1 MASYNRFLS
10 GHAIHLRQ
18 SLPVSEVERCEVELS
33 GSMGKRTAA
42 ASSLL
47 SLHESFL
54 PEAAPSD
61 DFETLQSRVEA
72 ARCKVPGCG
81 TVLNLVA
88 AFNLAFRALLSF
100 DSVLGCVI
108 AVASVILYGR
118 GGASVGLSFGLDWNL
133 VSMAVIFPIS
143 QCIGW
148 SFGRREMALSLLS
161 TVMSLVTRL
170 WSAVHTWKVKDGGE
184 WRRMSELLEPPA
196 GREQLHDLFGRLL
209 STLVAYFAVPRYMR
223 LRHVMRLY
231 GAAEDQARRHALA
244 NEFKLLVDGSLSQ
257 LQARRGRYA
266 GPPGR
271 ARARLPGGE
280 AHRLDSYISQIGIA
294 WEQLTA
300 IKEYRTPQ
308 ALRAL
313 FLSMSVD
320 VFRAFSRVYVLIMPV
335 LYGPYYAS
343 IVEEAEQSGDDPDRA
358 LLFAILFACAVQ
370 LASAGLVNLMIAL
383 EDPFAQKT
391 RFAGN
396 FDRIRVSEIAEA
408 TRRHLLLVEQ
418 QAPDGWVT
426 ASRQP

>member
-257 LQARRGRYA
+257 LQALVQELKTRG
-266 GPPGR
+266 
-271 ARARLPGGE
+271 LPGGE

-308 ALRAL
+308 
-313 FLSMSVD
+313 

>member
-18 SLPVSEVERCEVELS
+18 SLPISEVERCEVELS

-118 GGASVGLSFGLDWNL
+118 GGASAGLSFGLDWNL

-196 GREQLHDLFGRLL
+196 GREELHDLFGRLL

-223 LRHVMRLY
+223 LRHVMR
-231 GAAEDQARRHALA
+231 ASTAQQRT
-244 NEFKLLVDGSLSQ
+244 
-257 LQARRGRYA
+257 RRGGTRLPTSSSCSWTAPSRSCRRA
-266 GPPGR
+266 GAETRGLPVEPVAPPPSPRHPPPPSPSAG
-271 ARARLPGGE
+271 ARAGAQDARPPDQRGGPRLFHEPSRE
-280 AHRLDSYISQIGIA
+280 RLG
-294 WEQLTA
+294 
-300 IKEYRTPQ
+300 
-308 ALRAL
+308 
-313 FLSMSVD
+313 
-320 VFRAFSRVYVLIMPV
+320 AFP
-335 LYGPYYAS
+335 
-343 IVEEAEQSGDDPDRA
+343 
-358 LLFAILFACAVQ
+358 
-370 LASAGLVNLMIAL
+370 
-383 EDPFAQKT
+383 
-391 RFAGN
+391 
-396 FDRIRVSEIAEA
+396 
-408 TRRHLLLVEQ
+408 
-418 QAPDGWVT
+418 
-426 ASRQP
+426 

>member
-18 SLPVSEVERCEVELS
+18 RLPVSEVERCEVELS

-266 GPPGR
+266 GPPGG
-271 ARARLPGGE
+271 ARRPSPLPSPPPPS
-280 AHRLDSYISQIGIA
+280 LPF
-294 WEQLTA
+294 
-300 IKEYRTPQ
+300 PQ
-308 ALRAL
+308 AL
-313 FLSMSVD
+313 
-320 VFRAFSRVYVLIMPV
+320 
-335 LYGPYYAS
+335 
-343 IVEEAEQSGDDPDRA
+343 
-358 LLFAILFACAVQ
+358 VQ
-370 LASAGLVNLMIAL
+370 EL
-383 EDPFAQKT
+383 KT
-391 RFAGN
+391 RGLQTREAGPGYSTN
-396 FDRIRVSEIAEA
+396 LLGSGSEPSHRPPGRRGAPARLVHLADRHRVGAA
-408 TRRHLLLVEQ
+408 HRHQGVPHAAGTARLVL
-418 QAPDGWVT
+418 VHV
-426 ASRQP
+426 S

>member
-18 SLPVSEVERCEVELS
+18 RLPVSEVERCEVELS
-33 GSMGKRTAA
+33 GSIPMGLPLTAA

-271 ARARLPGGE
+271 ARRPSPLPSPPPPSLPFRRRSCRSSRREASRPERRAPATPRTFSGAARSLPIGLPGGE

-320 VFRAFSRVYVLIMPV
+320 VSRV
-335 LYGPYYAS
+335 
-343 IVEEAEQSGDDPDRA
+343 
-358 LLFAILFACAVQ
+358 
-370 LASAGLVNLMIAL
+370 
-383 EDPFAQKT
+383 
-391 RFAGN
+391 
-396 FDRIRVSEIAEA
+396 
-408 TRRHLLLVEQ
+408 
-418 QAPDGWVT
+418 
-426 ASRQP
+426 

>member
-33 GSMGKRTAA
+33 GSMGKWTAA

-88 AFNLAFRALLSF
+88 AFSLAFRALLSF

-108 AVASVILYGR
+108 AVASVILYCR
-118 GGASVGLSFGLDWNL
+118 GDASAGLSFGLDWNL

-257 LQARRGRYA
+257 LQARRGRDA
-266 GPPGR
+266 GPPGGARRPSPLPSPPSPPSPSRRRSCRSSRREASGPERR
-271 ARARLPGGE
+271 APALPRTFSGAARSLPIGLPGGE

-320 VFRAFSRVYVLIMPV
+320 VS
-335 LYGPYYAS
+335 
-343 IVEEAEQSGDDPDRA
+343 
-358 LLFAILFACAVQ
+358 
-370 LASAGLVNLMIAL
+370 
-383 EDPFAQKT
+383 
-391 RFAGN
+391 
-396 FDRIRVSEIAEA
+396 
-408 TRRHLLLVEQ
+408 
-418 QAPDGWVT
+418 
-426 ASRQP
+426 

>member
-1 MASYNRFLS
+1 MASYDRFLS

-33 GSMGKRTAA
+33 GSMGKWTAA

-108 AVASVILYGR
+108 AVASVILYCR
-118 GGASVGLSFGLDWNL
+118 GDASAGLSFGLDWNL

-196 GREQLHDLFGRLL
+196 GREQLHDLFARLL

-223 LRHVMRLY
+223 LRHIMRIY
-231 GAAEDQARRHALA
+231 GAAEQARRHALA

-257 LQARRGRYA
+257 LQALVQELKTRG
-266 GPPGR
+266 
-271 ARARLPGGE
+271 LPGGE

-308 ALRAL
+308 ALL
-313 FLSMSVD
+313 EL
-320 VFRAFSRVYVLIMPV
+320 VLV
-335 LYGPYYAS
+335 H
-343 IVEEAEQSGDDPDRA
+343 
-358 LLFAILFACAVQ
+358 
-370 LASAGLVNLMIAL
+370 
-383 EDPFAQKT
+383 
-391 RFAGN
+391 
-396 FDRIRVSEIAEA
+396 VS
-408 TRRHLLLVEQ
+408 
-418 QAPDGWVT
+418 
-426 ASRQP
+426 